1 MIDQFGRSIEYL
13 RLSITE
19 RCHLR
24 CVYCRADE
32 GLCPKKA
39 ELSAQD
45 FFRIAKACS
54 ALGINRIRLTG
65 GEPLLRKDILEIV
78 QKLSS
83 ISGLLDLSV
92 TTNGQMLADQA
103 QDLKLAGLKRVNISL
118 DSLDPQKYRRITSAE
133 LAPVL
138 TGINQAL
145 EAQLLPV
152 KINVVLIKGVNDDE
166 VDNFIQ
172 LAKDQPLEVRMIEL
186 MPMAEF
192 GQDDSL
198 RVDNSQLIAE
208 RPYLIPAA
216 VHYTGQPSRD
226 FTIEG
231 FQGRVGFIS
240 PISHRFCASCNRIRV
255 MSDGMLRPCLGD
267 NMEIS
272 LKEALQSG
280 DDDTL
285 IQTIRS
291 AIYAKPTG
299 HHFERGFVSEKNMA
313 RIGG

>member
-24 CVYCRADE
+24 CVYCRAEE

-45 FFRIAKACS
+45 FFRIAKAC
-54 ALGINRIRLTG
+54 AVLGINRIRLTG

-83 ISGLLDLSV
+83 IPKLLDLSA

-103 QDLKLAGLKRVNISL
+103 QDLKRAGLKRVNISL
-118 DSLDPQKYRRITSAE
+118 DSLDPKKYRRITNAE
-133 LAPVL
+133 LTPVL
-138 TGINQAL
+138 AGIDQAL

-166 VDNFIQ
+166 VDHFIQ
-172 LAKDQPLEVRMIEL
+172 LAKDRPLEVRMIEL
-186 MPMAEF
+186 MPMAEL

-198 RVDNSQLIAE
+198 RVDNSQLITA

-216 VHYTGQPSRD
+216 AHYTGQPSRD

-267 NMEIS
+267 NLEIS
-272 LKEALQSG
+272 LKAALQEN
-280 DDDTL
+280 DDNL

-291 AIYAKPTG
+291 AILAKPAG
-299 HHFERGFVSEKNMA
+299 HHFERGFVSEKIMA